1 MSALDI
7 IAAMG
12 GKHDLAALTGAKPN
26 AVTQWR
32 RIGIPSRYWHVL
44 VEEAARRGIE
54 GITFDA
60 LAASKPGAA
69 QDAAA

>member
-1 MSALDI
+1 
-7 IAAMG
+7 
-12 GKHDLAALTGAKPN
+12 
-26 AVTQWR
+26 
-32 RIGIPSRYWHVL
+32 VL

-69 QDAAA
+69 QDAA